1 MKQFNPNS
9 FKYICETAKS
19 LDNIDRI
26 KKRTINPNV
35 KFKTIND
42 FIGII
47 AFCIISYILFKI
59 IEYLLK

>member
-35 KFKTIND
+35 KFTQQND

-47 AFCIISYILFKI
+47 IFFIIGYILFKI

>member
-26 KKRTINPNV
+26 KKRTINPNY
-35 KFKTIND
+35 KFTQQND

-47 AFCIISYILFKI
+47 IFFIIDYILFKI
-59 IEYLLK
+59 IEYFLK